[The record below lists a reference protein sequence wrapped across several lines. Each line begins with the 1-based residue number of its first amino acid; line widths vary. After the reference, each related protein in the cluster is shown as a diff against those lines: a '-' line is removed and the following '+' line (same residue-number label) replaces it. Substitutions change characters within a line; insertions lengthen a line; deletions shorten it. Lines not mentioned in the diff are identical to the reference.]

1 MPKQTRKISR
11 RRTTRKVR
19 RGMGVGGAQRTTL
32 VNTALRPIP
41 SRFITKL
48 KYSQTF
54 SVSGSVTA
62 PQQFNLNSIFDPD
75 RTGVGTQPYGYDQLA
90 TLYNRYRVISCNYA
104 ISGYNGTFPIRVAAF
119 PSNNATAVGT
129 VSEAIMQPRCKF
141 IHQNPGGSQK
151 VLKGKVYI
159 PALMGRNKS
168 QYMADDDYQA
178 QIAANPN
185 ELAILSV
192 YSAGTLDGP
201 LTGTSL
207 TVVLTF
213 LVELFDPTQLPA
225 S

>member
-19 RGMGVGGAQRTTL
+19 RGMGSRGQKTTL

-54 SVSGSVTA
+54 SVSGSLTT
-62 PQQFNLNSIFDPD
+62 PYQFNLNSIFDPD
-75 RTGVGTQPYGYDQLA
+75 RTGTGTQPYGYDQLA
-90 TLYNRYRVISCNYA
+90 GLYNRYRVVSCSYVV
-104 ISGYNGTFPIRVAAF
+104 SGYNATSPIRVAAF
-119 PSNNATAVGT
+119 PSNNTTVVGT

-141 IHQNPGGSQK
+141 IHQNPGANQK

-201 LTGTSL
+201 VSGTSL
-207 TVVLTF
+207 TIVLTYV
-213 LVELFDPTQLPA
+213 VELFDVSQLPA